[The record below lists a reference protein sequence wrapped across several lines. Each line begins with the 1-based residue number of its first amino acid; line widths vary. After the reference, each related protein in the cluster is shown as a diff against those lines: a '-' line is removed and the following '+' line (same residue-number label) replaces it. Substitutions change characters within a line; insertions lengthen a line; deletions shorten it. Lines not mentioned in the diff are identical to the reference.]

1 MEPGLSIW
9 GMQTSSYAP
18 NFYVHR
24 GKLVAQTIEEGTA
37 LHMQGCLIAVYTARW
52 GFIFKNLHS
61 NINAR
66 VLFLSIFVEIV
77 NIFLKYF
84 TNEDLCV

>member
-1 MEPGLSIW
+1 
-9 GMQTSSYAP
+9 MQTSP
-18 NFYVHR
+18 CLPVLHVFR
-24 GKLVAQTIEEGTA
+24 GTLVAQTSEEGTA

-66 VLFLSIFVEIV
+66 VLFLSNFVEIV